1 MAKWDDL
8 AHFIIEN
15 VGGKDNIVGLTHC
28 MTRLRFTLSDYSL
41 VNEAKLKENKEI
53 ATAQKAGGQYQVVIG
68 THVGDVY
75 NSIIE
80 KIGTQ
85 KTVEDEEK
93 KGILNSIIDVITK
106 VITPVLGVL
115 LACGLVQG
123 ILMLLTSTG
132 LVRETD
138 GAYVI
143 LNAMGQSIFYFFPVI
158 LGYTSAKAFK
168 LDPAI
173 GIIIG
178 AILIFPGMT
187 KSLASGHVI
196 KTLFDGTFISTPVYK
211 TFFGIP
217 IMFPANGYAST
228 VIPIIF
234 IVYFAA
240 KMNQFLKKM
249 IPSIVAFTLVPFLT
263 ILITVPVSLLVIG
276 PITNMLSE
284 FISNGFS
291 ALYGVSSILT
301 SFIVALIYQ
310 PLVILG
316 LHWPLITLGIQ
327 NLSTHGS
334 DYIVPMIF
342 TASFAQTAVVAAV
355 FFKTKSRAQKEVAV
369 PALISALFCI
379 IEPAIYGVTLPVKKR
394 FAYSMIGGAIGST
407 FISILGADMYA
418 GAVGVFGFVSFL
430 NPQGEYTGLIIS
442 VIGVLISMVISFAL
456 TYFTFNEEREPEAEE
471 KVQHE
476 SSGLGEMVIYS
487 PLKGNVAKLEN
498 ATDSAFANGLLGK
511 GVLIY
516 PEGNQ
521 VVAPFDG
528 QVTTFFPTG
537 HAVGLTSTKGTE
549 MLIHVGKDTVN
560 LEGKHF
566 KTFKEQ
572 GDGVEKGEVIVEFDV
587 EAIQN
592 AGFSVETP
600 VVITNADPKDD
611 ILIAS
616 SGFMDYSEELM
627 SIQVKKYENDP
638 NDESCATDSKDRGS
652 EK

>member
-1 MAKWDDL
+1 MGKFDYL
-8 AHFIIEN
+8 SNFIIEN
-15 VGGKDNIVGLTHC
+15 VGGEDNIIGLTHC
-28 MTRLRFTLSDYSL
+28 MTRLRFSLNDYTL
-41 VNEAKLKENKEI
+41 VNEAKLKENKAI

-85 KTVEDEEK
+85 KTIEDREK
-93 KGILNSIIDVITK
+93 KGIINSIIEIITK

-123 ILMLLTSTG
+123 VLMILTFSGLLQ
-132 LVRETD
+132 END
-138 GAYVI
+138 GAYII

-178 AILIFPGMT
+178 TILVFPGMT
-187 KSLASGHVI
+187 ESLASGDVV
-196 KTLFDGTFISTPVYK
+196 KTLFEGSFISTPVYQ

-234 IVYFAA
+234 IVYFAS
-240 KMNQFLKKM
+240 KINQFLKRK
-249 IPSIVAFTLVPFLT
+249 IPSVMAFTLVPFLT
-263 ILITVPVSLLVIG
+263 ILITLPISLLIIG

-284 FISNGFS
+284 LISNGFS
-291 ALYGVSSILT
+291 ALYGISSILT
-301 SFIVALIYQ
+301 SFLVALIYQ

-327 NLSTHGS
+327 NLGSHGF
-334 DYIVPMIF
+334 DYILPMLF

-355 FFKTKSRAQKEVAV
+355 YFKTKSRAQKEIAV

-394 FAYSMIGGAIGST
+394 FVFSMIGGAIGGT
-407 FISILGADMYA
+407 FISILGADFYA
-418 GAVGVFGFVSFL
+418 GVVGIFGFVSFL
-430 NPQGEYTGLIIS
+430 NPSGEYSGLIIAI
-442 VIGVLISMVISFAL
+442 IGVLISMIISFLL
-456 TYFTFNEEREPEAEE
+456 TYFTFNEEGELDRG
-471 KVQHE
+471 KKMKHE
-476 SSGLGEMVIYS
+476 MSGLGEIVIHS
-487 PLKGNVAKLEN
+487 PLKGNVTELKN

-511 GVLIY
+511 GILFY

-521 VVAPFDG
+521 VIAPFDG
-528 QVTTFFPTG
+528 EVTTIFPTK
-537 HAVGLTSTKGTE
+537 HAVGITSTDGIE

-560 LEGKHF
+560 LQGKYF
-566 KTFKEQ
+566 KKLKEQ
-572 GDGVEKGEVIVEFDV
+572 GDFIRKGEAIIEFELD
-587 EAIQN
+587 AIKD
-592 AGFSVETP
+592 AGFSTETP
-600 VVITNADPKDD
+600 AVITNADQYDN
-611 ILIAS
+611 ILIVNS
-616 SGFMDYSEELM
+616 DFIDYSGEIM
-627 SIQVKKYENDP
+627 SIQLKEYENRSRVSDL
-638 NDESCATDSKDRGS
+638 TKDGGS
-652 EK
+652 MA